1 MSALDND
8 NDFSGAA
15 GPDPTNPEAVARALH
30 DGLAAVAAAGTLD
43 ELKAARIAHDGDR
56 APLALASG
64 KIGALPRENRAE
76 AGRRV
81 GAARGQLREAIRQ
94 RQAVLEAERDRQV
107 LITEAVD
114 VTLPGGRLP
123 PGARHP
129 VTMLADRLSD
139 VFVAMGYEVAEGP
152 EVEAE
157 WYNFDA
163 LNMLPDHPARDAQ
176 DSIFIARADE
186 APGQPRAD
194 EAPGQP
200 RADEAPGQHSP
211 AGPGRKSG
219 MVLRTQTSPVQ
230 IRSMLTRPLPLYVVS
245 PGRCYRHD
253 PLDATHS
260 PVFHQIEGLAVDEGL
275 TMADLRGAIQ
285 AFVDAMFGMGLRTRF
300 RPDYFPF
307 TEPSGD
313 VSMEC
318 HVCRGASAKPGGD
331 PCRVCKSQGWIE
343 IAGCGM
349 VNPRVLVACGI
360 DPDRYSGFAFG
371 LGIERSLM
379 IAHGLTEIRDAVE
392 GDVRFSLAF
401 GMEI

>member
-1 MSALDND
+1 MSAKNEND
-8 NDFSGAA
+8 QPIPLA
-15 GPDPTNPEAVARALH
+15 PEQVARAL
-30 DGLAAVAAAGTLD
+30 DEALAAIAAARTLD

-56 APLALASG
+56 SPLALASAA
-64 KIGALPRENRAE
+64 IGALPPQDRAE

-81 GAARGQLREAIRQ
+81 GAARSQVREAIKQ
-94 RQAVLEAERDRQV
+94 RQAGLEAERDQQV

-114 VTLPGGRLP
+114 VTLPGGRVP

-176 DSIFIARADE
+176 DTIFIE
-186 APGQPRAD
+186 
-194 EAPGQP
+194 
-200 RADEAPGQHSP
+200 ST
-211 AGPGRKSG
+211 AGPERKSG

-245 PGRCYRHD
+245 PGRTYRHD
-253 PLDATHS
+253 ALDATHS
-260 PVFHQIEGLAVDEGL
+260 PIFHQIEGLAVDEGL

-285 AFVDAMFGMGLRTRF
+285 AFVDALFGAGLRTRL

-318 HVCRGASAKPGGD
+318 HVCRGESVKPGAD
-331 PCRVCKSQGWIE
+331 PCRTCRSMGWIE

-371 LGIERSLM
+371 LGIERALM
-379 IAHGLTEIRDAVE
+379 LAHGVNEIRDTYD
-392 GDVRFSLAF
+392 GDVRFSRAF
-401 GMEI
+401 GTEI

>member
-1 MSALDND
+1 MSAPNK
-8 NDFSGAA
+8 NY
-15 GPDPTNPEAVARALH
+15 DPKAVASLAPEQVARAL
-30 DGLAAVAAAGTLD
+30 DEALTAVAAASNLD
-43 ELKAARIAHDGDR
+43 ELKAARIAHEGDR
-56 APLALASG
+56 APLSLASAE
-64 KIGALPRENRAE
+64 IGALPPQARAE

-81 GAARGQLREAIRQ
+81 GAARSQLREALRERQ
-94 RQAVLEAERDRQV
+94 TVLEADRDRQV

-114 VTLPGGRLP
+114 VTLPTDRSL

-129 VTMLADRLSD
+129 VTMISDRLSD

-163 LNMLPDHPARDAQ
+163 LNILPDHPAREMQ
-176 DSIFIARADE
+176 DTLFVAAAVG
-186 APGQPRAD
+186 APASQQSSG
-194 EAPGQP
+194 
-200 RADEAPGQHSP
+200 
-211 AGPGRKSG
+211 KSG
-219 MVLRTQTSPVQ
+219 MVLRTHTSPVQ
-230 IRSMLTRPLPLYVVS
+230 IRSMLSRPLPLYVVS
-245 PGRCYRHD
+245 PGKCYRNEA
-253 PLDATHS
+253 LDATHS

-285 AFVDAMFGMGLRTRF
+285 SFVDAMFGSGLRTRL

-318 HVCRGASAKPGGD
+318 HICRGASAKPGGE
-331 PCRVCKSQGWIE
+331 PCRVCKSSGWIE

-379 IAHGLTEIRDAVE
+379 IGHGLTEIRDTAE
-392 GDVRFSLAF
+392 GDVRFSRAF
-401 GMEI
+401 GMEV

>member
-1 MSALDND
+1 MSAPNKSYDPRTVASL
-8 NDFSGAA
+8 A
-15 GPDPTNPEAVARALH
+15 PDEVARVLDEA
-30 DGLAAVAAAGTLD
+30 LAAFAAAGTLD
-43 ELKAARIAHDGDR
+43 ELKTARIAHDGDR
-56 APLALASG
+56 APLSLASG
-64 KIGALPRENRAE
+64 EIGALPPEARAD

-81 GAARGQLREAIRQ
+81 SAARGRL
-94 RQAVLEAERDRQV
+94 RQALKDRQAELEADRDRQV

-114 VTLPGGRLP
+114 VTLPGGRTP

-129 VTMLADRLSD
+129 VTMLSDRLSD

-163 LNMLPDHPARDAQ
+163 LNMPPDHPAREMQ
-176 DSIFIARADE
+176 DTLFIASASEWTSEPLSELAGQRA
-186 APGQPRAD
+186 
-194 EAPGQP
+194 
-200 RADEAPGQHSP
+200 
-211 AGPGRKSG
+211 KSG
-219 MVLRTQTSPVQ
+219 MVLRTHTSPVQ
-230 IRSMLTRPLPLYVVS
+230 IRSMLSRPLPLYVVS
-245 PGRCYRHD
+245 PGRCYRNEA
-253 PLDATHS
+253 LDATHS

-285 AFVDAMFGMGLRTRF
+285 SFVDAMFGVGLRTRL

-318 HVCRGASAKPGGD
+318 HICRGASAEPGGE
-331 PCRVCKSQGWIE
+331 PCRVCRSQGWIE

-379 IAHGLTEIRDAVE
+379 IGHGLTEIRDTID
-392 GDVRFSLAF
+392 GDVRFSRAF
-401 GMEI
+401 GMEV

>member
-1 MSALDND
+1 MPASE
-8 NDFSGAA
+8 
-15 GPDPTNPEAVARALH
+15 PEADTKDQPAGTAALAPDEVARVLAEA
-30 DGLAAVAAAGTLD
+30 LAAVAGAGTLE

-56 APLALASG
+56 SPLALASAE
-64 KIGALPRENRAE
+64 IGSLPGPQRAE
-76 AGRRV
+76 AGKRV
-81 GAARGQLREAIRQ
+81 GAARSQLKEALRERQ
-94 RQAVLEAERDRQV
+94 DQLEAERDRQV

-114 VTLPGGRLP
+114 VTLPDDRIP

-129 VTMLADRLSD
+129 VSTLSERLSD

-163 LNMLPDHPARDAQ
+163 LNIPPDHPAREMQ
-176 DSIFIARADE
+176 DTIFIA
-186 APGQPRAD
+186 
-194 EAPGQP
+194 
-200 RADEAPGQHSP
+200 SP
-211 AGPGRKSG
+211 AGPDHKSG
-219 MVLRTQTSPVQ
+219 MVLRTHTSPVQ

-285 AFVDAMFGMGLRTRF
+285 SFVDAMFGVGLRTRL

-318 HVCRGASAKPGGD
+318 HICRGASAKPGGD
-331 PCRVCKSQGWIE
+331 PCRVCRSQGWIE

-379 IAHGLTEIRDAVE
+379 IGHGVTEIRDAVD
-392 GDVRFSLAF
+392 GDVRFSRAF

>member
-1 MSALDND
+1 MSAPNKSYDPRMVASL
-8 NDFSGAA
+8 A
-15 GPDPTNPEAVARALH
+15 PDEVARVLEEA
-30 DGLAAVAAAGTLD
+30 LAAFAAAGTLD
-43 ELKAARIAHDGDR
+43 ELKAARIAHEGDR
-56 APLALASG
+56 APLSLASG
-64 KIGALPRENRAE
+64 EIGALPPGARAE

-81 GAARGQLREAIRQ
+81 GAARGRLREALRERQ
-94 RQAVLEAERDRQV
+94 DQLEAERDRQV

-114 VTLPGGRLP
+114 VTLPGGRTP

-129 VTMLADRLSD
+129 VTMLSDRLSD

-152 EVEAE
+152 EAEAE

-163 LNMLPDHPARDAQ
+163 LNIPPDHPAREMQ
-176 DSIFIARADE
+176 DTIFIA
-186 APGQPRAD
+186 GQP
-194 EAPGQP
+194 PTG
-200 RADEAPGQHSP
+200 GV
-211 AGPGRKSG
+211 KSG
-219 MVLRTQTSPVQ
+219 MVLRTHTSPVQ

-285 AFVDAMFGMGLRTRF
+285 SFVDAMFGVGLRTRF

-318 HVCRGASAKPGGD
+318 HICRGASAKPGGE
-331 PCRVCKSQGWIE
+331 PCRVCRSQGWIE

-349 VNPRVLVACGI
+349 VNPRVLVSCGI

-371 LGIERSLM
+371 LGIERSLV

-392 GDVRFSLAF
+392 GDVRFSRAF

>member
-1 MSALDND
+1 MSAPNK
-8 NDFSGAA
+8 SY
-15 GPDPTNPEAVARALH
+15 DPRTVASLAPGEVARVLDEALSAI
-30 DGLAAVAAAGTLD
+30 DAAGTLD

-56 APLALASG
+56 APLTLAG
-64 KIGALPRENRAE
+64 AEIGALPPEARAE

-81 GAARGQLREAIRQ
+81 GAARGRLREALRE
-94 RQAVLEAERDRQV
+94 RQAQLEAERDRQV
-107 LITEAVD
+107 LVTEAVD
-114 VTLPGGRLP
+114 VTLPGGRTP

-129 VTMLADRLSD
+129 VTMLSDRLSD

-163 LNMLPDHPARDAQ
+163 LNIPPDHPAREMQ
-176 DSIFIARADE
+176 DTIFIAPAD
-186 APGQPRAD
+186 AGLAGRPGQERP
-194 EAPGQP
+194 
-200 RADEAPGQHSP
+200 
-211 AGPGRKSG
+211 KSG
-219 MVLRTQTSPVQ
+219 MVLRTHTSPVQ

-245 PGRCYRHD
+245 PGRTYRHD

-285 AFVDAMFGMGLRTRF
+285 SFVDAMFGVGLRTRF

-318 HVCRGASAKPGGD
+318 HICRGASAAPGGE
-331 PCRVCKSQGWIE
+331 PCRVCRSQGWIE

-371 LGIERSLM
+371 LGIERSLV

-392 GDVRFSLAF
+392 GDVRFSRAF

>member
-1 MSALDND
+1 MSAENEND
-8 NDFSGAA
+8 QPAPL
-15 GPDPTNPEAVARALH
+15 GPDEVARAL
-30 DGLAAVAAAGTLD
+30 DEALAAIAAAGTLD
-43 ELKAARIAHDGDR
+43 ELKAARLAHDGDR
-56 APLALASG
+56 SPLALASAG
-64 KIGALPRENRAE
+64 IGALPPQDRAE

-81 GAARGQLREAIRQ
+81 GAARAQVREAIRQ
-94 RQAVLEAERDRQV
+94 RQAQLEAERDRQV
-107 LITEAVD
+107 LITETVD
-114 VTLPGGRLP
+114 VTLPGGRIP

-129 VTMLADRLSD
+129 VTMLGDRLSD

-176 DSIFIARADE
+176 DTIFVAGPAS
-186 APGQPRAD
+186 G
-194 EAPGQP
+194 G
-200 RADEAPGQHSP
+200 GGGSSP
-211 AGPGRKSG
+211 PSQQSPGRKSG

-245 PGRCYRHD
+245 PGRTYRHD
-253 PLDATHS
+253 ALDATHS

-285 AFVDAMFGMGLRTRF
+285 AFVDAMFGVGLRTRF

-331 PCRVCKSQGWIE
+331 PCRVCRSQGWLE

-379 IAHGLTEIRDAVE
+379 IAHGLTEIRDAVD
-392 GDVRFSLAF
+392 GDVRFSRAF

>member
-1 MSALDND
+1 MSAPNK
-8 NDFSGAA
+8 SY
-15 GPDPTNPEAVARALH
+15 DPKAVASLAPDEVARVLDEA
-30 DGLAAVAAAGTLD
+30 LAAVAAAGTLE
-43 ELKAARIAHDGDR
+43 ELKAARIAHEGDR
-56 APLALASG
+56 APLALASSE
-64 KIGALPRENRAE
+64 IGALPPEARAE

-81 GAARGQLREAIRQ
+81 GAARGRLREAVRE
-94 RQAVLEAERDRQV
+94 RQAQLEAERDRQV
-107 LITEAVD
+107 LVTEAVD
-114 VTLPGGRLP
+114 VTLPWDQVP

-129 VTMLADRLSD
+129 VTTLADRLSD

-163 LNMLPDHPARDAQ
+163 LNIPPDHPAREMQ
-176 DSIFIARADE
+176 DTLFIDGKDGK
-186 APGQPRAD
+186 PGA
-194 EAPGQP
+194 
-200 RADEAPGQHSP
+200 
-211 AGPGRKSG
+211 KSG
-219 MVLRTQTSPVQ
+219 LVLRTHTSPVQ
-230 IRSMLTRPLPLYVVS
+230 IRAMLTRPLPLYVVS
-245 PGRCYRHD
+245 PGRTYRHD

-285 AFVDAMFGMGLRTRF
+285 SFVDAMFGVGLRTRF

-318 HVCRGASAKPGGD
+318 HICRGASAKPGGD
-331 PCRVCKSQGWIE
+331 PCRVCRSQGWIE

-371 LGIERSLM
+371 LGIERSLV

-392 GDVRFSLAF
+392 GDVRFSRAF

>member
-1 MSALDND
+1 MSAPNKSYP
-8 NDFSGAA
+8 SGGSGGPSAEGSRAPRTSTVKTAA
-15 GPDPTNPEAVARALH
+15 SLAPDEVARVLDEA
-30 DGLAAVAAAGTLD
+30 LAAIAAAGTLE
-43 ELKAARIAHDGDR
+43 ELKAARIAHEGDR
-56 APLALASG
+56 APLSLASAE
-64 KIGALPRENRAE
+64 IGALPPEARAE

-81 GAARGQLREAIRQ
+81 GAARGRLRETLRE
-94 RQAVLEAERDRQV
+94 RQAQLEAERDRQMLV
-107 LITEAVD
+107 TEAVD
-114 VTLPGGRLP
+114 VTLPWERLP

-129 VTMLADRLSD
+129 VTTLADRLSD

-176 DSIFIARADE
+176 DTIFIAPDPKTGKPAS
-186 APGQPRAD
+186 G
-194 EAPGQP
+194 
-200 RADEAPGQHSP
+200 HS
-211 AGPGRKSG
+211 SG

-245 PGRCYRHD
+245 PGRTYRHD
-253 PLDATHS
+253 ALDATHS

-285 AFVDAMFGMGLRTRF
+285 AFVDAMFGVGLRTRF

-318 HVCRGASAKPGGD
+318 HICRGASAKPGGE
-331 PCRVCKSQGWIE
+331 PCRVCRSQGWIE

-392 GDVRFSLAF
+392 GDVRFSRAF

>member
-1 MSALDND
+1 MSAPNKNYDPK
-8 NDFSGAA
+8 AA
-15 GPDPTNPEAVARALH
+15 ASLAADEVARVLAEA
-30 DGLAAVAAAGTLD
+30 LAAVAAAGTLD
-43 ELKAARIAHDGDR
+43 ELKAARIAHEGDR
-56 APLALASG
+56 APLSLAITE
-64 KIGALPRENRAE
+64 IGALPPEARAD

-81 GAARGQLREAIRQ
+81 GAARSQLREALRDRQ
-94 RQAVLEAERDRQV
+94 KDLDAERDRQV
-107 LITEAVD
+107 LVTEAVD
-114 VTLPGGRLP
+114 VTLPGGQTLA
-123 PGARHP
+123 GARHP
-129 VTMLADRLSD
+129 VTTLADRLSD

-152 EVEAE
+152 EAEAE

-163 LNMLPDHPARDAQ
+163 LNIPPDHPAREMQ
-176 DSIFIARADE
+176 DTIFIQSSEGAA
-186 APGQPRAD
+186 A
-194 EAPGQP
+194 
-200 RADEAPGQHSP
+200 
-211 AGPGRKSG
+211 KSG
-219 MVLRTQTSPVQ
+219 MVLRTHTSPVQ
-230 IRSMLTRPLPLYVVS
+230 IRSMLSRPLPLYVVS
-245 PGRCYRHD
+245 PGRCYRQD

-285 AFVDAMFGMGLRTRF
+285 SFVDAMFGVGLRTRF

-318 HVCRGASAKPGGD
+318 HICRGASAKPGGD
-331 PCRVCKSQGWIE
+331 PCRVCRSQGWIE

-371 LGIERSLM
+371 LGIERSLV

-392 GDVRFSLAF
+392 GDVRFSRAF

>member
-1 MSALDND
+1 MSAPNKNYDPKATASL
-8 NDFSGAA
+8 A
-15 GPDPTNPEAVARALH
+15 PDEVARVLGEA
-30 DGLAAVAAAGTLD
+30 LAAVAAAGTLD
-43 ELKAARIAHDGDR
+43 ELKAARIAHEGDR
-56 APLALASG
+56 APLSLASAE
-64 KIGALPRENRAE
+64 IGALPPEARAD
-76 AGRRV
+76 AGRRI
-81 GAARGQLREAIRQ
+81 GAARSQLRDALRDRQ
-94 RQAVLEAERDRQV
+94 QDLAAERDRQV
-107 LITEAVD
+107 LVTEAVD
-114 VTLPGGRLP
+114 VTLPWDQTP
-123 PGARHP
+123 AGARHP
-129 VTMLADRLSD
+129 VTTLADRLSD

-163 LNMLPDHPARDAQ
+163 LNIPPDHPAREMQ
-176 DSIFIARADE
+176 DTIFIAPGGGQRA
-186 APGQPRAD
+186 GQGRRHGAD
-194 EAPGQP
+194 P
-200 RADEAPGQHSP
+200 
-211 AGPGRKSG
+211 G
-219 MVLRTQTSPVQ
+219 MVLRTHTSPVQ
-230 IRSMLTRPLPLYVVS
+230 IRSMLSRPLPLYVVS
-245 PGRCYRHD
+245 PGRCYRQD

-285 AFVDAMFGMGLRTRF
+285 SFVDAMFGVGLRTRF

-318 HVCRGASAKPGGD
+318 HICRGASAKPGGD
-331 PCRVCKSQGWIE
+331 PCRVCRSQGWIE

-371 LGIERSLM
+371 LGIERSLV

-392 GDVRFSLAF
+392 GDVRFSRAF

>member
-1 MSALDND
+1 MSAPNK
-8 NDFSGAA
+8 SY
-15 GPDPTNPEAVARALH
+15 DPKAVAALAP
-30 DGLAAVAAAGTLD
+30 DEVARVLDEALAAVAAAGTLD
-43 ELKAARIAHDGDR
+43 ELKAARIAHEGDR
-56 APLALASG
+56 APLSLASAE
-64 KIGALPRENRAE
+64 IGALPPEARAE

-81 GAARGQLREAIRQ
+81 GSARGRLREALRERQ
-94 RQAVLEAERDRQV
+94 VQLEAERDRQV
-107 LITEAVD
+107 LVTEAVD
-114 VTLPGGRLP
+114 VTLPWEQVP

-129 VTMLADRLSD
+129 VTTLADRLSD

-163 LNMLPDHPARDAQ
+163 LNIPPDHPARETQ
-176 DSIFIARADE
+176 DTIFIE
-186 APGQPRAD
+186 GPG
-194 EAPGQP
+194 
-200 RADEAPGQHSP
+200 
-211 AGPGRKSG
+211 GRKSG
-219 MVLRTQTSPVQ
+219 LVLRTHTSPVQ

-245 PGRCYRHD
+245 PGRTYRHD

-260 PVFHQIEGLAVDEGL
+260 PVFHQIEGLAIDEGL

-285 AFVDAMFGMGLRTRF
+285 SFVDAMFGVGLRTRF

-318 HVCRGASAKPGGD
+318 HICRGASAKPGGD
-331 PCRVCKSQGWIE
+331 PCRVCRSQGWIE

-371 LGIERSLM
+371 LGIERSLV

-392 GDVRFSLAF
+392 GDVRFSRAF

>member
-1 MSALDND
+1 MSAENAEIEND
-8 NDFSGAA
+8 LAQA
-15 GPDPTNPEAVARALH
+15 
-30 DGLAAVAAAGTLD
+30 LAAVADARTLD
-43 ELKAARIAHDGDR
+43 ELKTARLAHDGDR
-56 APLALASG
+56 SPLSLANAG
-64 KIGALPRENRAE
+64 IAQLPREARAD

-81 GAARGQLREAIRQ
+81 GAARAQVREAIKQ
-94 RQAVLEAERDRQV
+94 RQAQLEAERDRQV
-107 LITEAVD
+107 LITETVD
-114 VTLPGGRLP
+114 VTLPGGRIP

-163 LNMLPDHPARDAQ
+163 LNMLPDHPARDSQ
-176 DSIFIARADE
+176 DTIFVE
-186 APGQPRAD
+186 
-194 EAPGQP
+194 
-200 RADEAPGQHSP
+200 SP
-211 AGPGRKSG
+211 AGPAAKSG

-230 IRSMLTRPLPLYVVS
+230 IRSMLTRPVPLYVVS
-245 PGRCYRHD
+245 PGRTYRHD
-253 PLDATHS
+253 TLDATHS

-285 AFVDAMFGMGLRTRF
+285 AFVDAMFGVGLRTRF

-331 PCRVCKSQGWIE
+331 PCRVCRSQGWIE

-349 VNPRVLVACGI
+349 VNPRVLVSCGV

-379 IAHGLTEIRDAVE
+379 IANGLTEIRDAVD
-392 GDVRFSLAF
+392 GDVRFSRAF

>member
-1 MSALDND
+1 MSAENEIDQ
-8 NDFSGAA
+8 AA
-15 GPDPTNPEAVARALH
+15 RLGPEEVARAL
-30 DGLAAVAAAGTLD
+30 DEALAAIAAAGTLD
-43 ELKAARIAHDGDR
+43 ELKTARLAHDGDR
-56 APLALASG
+56 SPLALASAG
-64 KIGALPRENRAE
+64 IGALPPQARAE

-81 GAARGQLREAIRQ
+81 GAARAQVREAIKQ
-94 RQAVLEAERDRQV
+94 RQAQLEAERDQRV

-114 VTLPGGRLP
+114 VTLPGDRVP

-176 DSIFIARADE
+176 DTIFIE
-186 APGQPRAD
+186 
-194 EAPGQP
+194 
-200 RADEAPGQHSP
+200 SP
-211 AGPGRKSG
+211 AGPRVKSG
-219 MVLRTQTSPVQ
+219 VVLRTQTSPVQ
-230 IRSMLTRPLPLYVVS
+230 IRSMLTRPVPLYVVS
-245 PGRCYRHD
+245 PGRTYRHD
-253 PLDATHS
+253 TLDATHS

-285 AFVDAMFGMGLRTRF
+285 AFVDAMFGVGLRTRF

-318 HVCRGASAKPGGD
+318 HVCRGSSAKPGGD
-331 PCRVCKSQGWIE
+331 PCRVCRSQGWLE

-349 VNPRVLVACGI
+349 VNPRVLVSCGI

-379 IAHGLTEIRDAVE
+379 IAHGLTEIRDAVD
-392 GDVRFSLAF
+392 GDVRFSRAF
-401 GMEI
+401 GTEI

>member
-1 MSALDND
+1 MSADTDND
-8 NDFSGAA
+8 QPPAGGGAA
-15 GPDPTNPEAVARALH
+15 RIATDEVARAL
-30 DGLAAVAAAGTLD
+30 DEALAAVAAAGTLED
-43 ELKAARIAHDGDR
+43 LKAARIAHDGDR
-56 APLALASG
+56 SPLALASAE
-64 KIGALPRENRAE
+64 IGALPREARAD

-81 GAARGQLREAIRQ
+81 GAARGRLRDALRH
-94 RQAVLEAERDRQV
+94 RQAELEAERDRQV
-107 LITEAVD
+107 LVTEAVD
-114 VTLPGGRLP
+114 VTLPGGRIP

-129 VTMLADRLSD
+129 VPMLADRLSD

-163 LNMLPDHPARDAQ
+163 LNIPPDHPAREMQ
-176 DSIFIARADE
+176 DTIFI
-186 APGQPRAD
+186 Q
-194 EAPGQP
+194 
-200 RADEAPGQHSP
+200 SP
-211 AGPGRKSG
+211 DGPARKSG
-219 MVLRTQTSPVQ
+219 VVLRTHTSPVQ

-260 PVFHQIEGLAVDEGL
+260 PVFDQIEGLAVDEGL

-285 AFVDAMFGMGLRTRF
+285 SFVDAMFGVGLRTRL

-318 HVCRGASAKPGGD
+318 YVCRGASAKPGGD
-331 PCRVCKSQGWIE
+331 PCRVCRSQGWIE

-360 DPDRYSGFAFG
+360 DPDRYTGFAFG

-379 IAHGLTEIRDAVE
+379 IRNGVTEIRDTVE
-392 GDVRFSLAF
+392 GDVRFSRAF

>member
-1 MSALDND
+1 MSAPNK
-8 NDFSGAA
+8 SY
-15 GPDPTNPEAVARALH
+15 DPKAVASLAPDEVARVLDEA
-30 DGLAAVAAAGTLD
+30 LAAVAAAGTLD
-43 ELKAARIAHDGDR
+43 ELKAARIAHEGDR
-56 APLALASG
+56 APLALASAE
-64 KIGALPRENRAE
+64 IGGLPPEARAD

-81 GAARGQLREAIRQ
+81 GAARGQLREALRDRQ
-94 RQAVLEAERDRQV
+94 KDLEAERDRHV
-107 LITEAVD
+107 LVTEAVD
-114 VTLPGGRLP
+114 VTLPGGRTLA
-123 PGARHP
+123 GARHP
-129 VTMLADRLSD
+129 VTTLADRLSD

-152 EVEAE
+152 EAEAE

-163 LNMLPDHPARDAQ
+163 LNIPPDHPAREMQ
-176 DSIFIARADE
+176 DTIFIEGKDGAT
-186 APGQPRAD
+186 
-194 EAPGQP
+194 
-200 RADEAPGQHSP
+200 
-211 AGPGRKSG
+211 GPKSG
-219 MVLRTQTSPVQ
+219 MVLRTHTSPVQ
-230 IRSMLTRPLPLYVVS
+230 IRSMLSRPLPLYVVS
-245 PGRCYRHD
+245 PGRCYRQD

-285 AFVDAMFGMGLRTRF
+285 SFVDAMFGVGLRTRF

-318 HVCRGASAKPGGD
+318 HICRGSSAKAGGD
-331 PCRVCKSQGWIE
+331 PCRVCRSQGWIE

-371 LGIERSLM
+371 LGIERSLV

-392 GDVRFSLAF
+392 GDVRFSRAF